1 MKLLSKSEKP
11 TIWYDKFILNVYCDF
26 CKKLLRTQQ
35 VKNKKG
41 YYFQK
46 SSNLPKNTIF
56 LKSFL
61 KANYAYE
68 DFDYIMKLYQFISKE
83 FDKISINAFYNLCQY
98 LDENKIYFLSSN
110 TLYDIFE
117 KSKNRLNDLE
127 NIKTIIPTLH
137 FLKSTEKN
145 KNG

>member
-1 MKLLSKSEKP
+1 MKPLSKSENP
-11 TIWYDKFILNVYCDF
+11 IILYDHFILGIYCEF

-35 VKNKKG
+35 IKNKKG

-68 DFDYIMKLYQFISKE
+68 DFDYIMKFYKFISIE
-83 FDKISINAFYNLCQY
+83 FDKISVNAFYNLCNY
-98 LDENKIYFLSSN
+98 LDENKIYSVSSN
-110 TLYDIFE
+110 TLYDNFE
-117 KSKNRLNDLE
+117 KSKNRLNDLD
-127 NIKTIIPTLH
+127 NIKTIIQPLK
-137 FLKSTEKN
+137 FLKSTEK
-145 KNG
+145 KQNG